1 MRTVIRIVVS
11 LLTPIAAGLAQAPAP
26 PSALNGALT
35 APPSTPRPDVDLTAG
50 HYSYRVASIM
60 GAQRT
65 EGTVAIDISDGGT
78 VWNVTQTTDF
88 AGSAA
93 VGTAVLEH
101 GSLVVRRFE
110 QRSSRASVTIEFAEH
125 KMTGTLHSEA
135 GDKQV
140 SADVSGSVFAEGP
153 GNFQSVGCLPLARD
167 YAITYRN
174 VDYVRQAEE
183 QVELKVLGIES
194 VAVPAG
200 TFDAYVVHLIRHP
213 GETDQTIWIDRK
225 SRKVVKVSTAAPN
238 GATTTQELLQ

>member
-1 MRTVIRIVVS
+1 MKTVIPILVT
-11 LLTPIAAGLAQAPAP
+11 LLTPIAAGSAQGPTQPLAM
-26 PSALNGALT
+26 NGAT
-35 APPSTPRPDVDLTAG
+35 SAPLSTPHLALDLTAG
-50 HYSYRVASIM
+50 HFSYRVVTIM

-78 VWNVTQTTDF
+78 VWNVTQTTDL
-88 AGSAA
+88 AGATA

-183 QVELKVLGIES
+183 QVGLKVFGIES
-194 VAVPAG
+194 VTVPAG
-200 TFDAYVVHLIRHP
+200 TFDSYVVHLIRHP
-213 GETDQTIWIDRK
+213 TETDQTIWIDRK
-225 SRKVVKVSTAAPN
+225 SRKVVKVSTAASN